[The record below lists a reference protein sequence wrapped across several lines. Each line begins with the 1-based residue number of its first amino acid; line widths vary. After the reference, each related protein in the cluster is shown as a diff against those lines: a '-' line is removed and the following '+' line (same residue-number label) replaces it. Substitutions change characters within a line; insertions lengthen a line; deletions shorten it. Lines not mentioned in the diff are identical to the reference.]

1 MGEAEVKDGQGMMLR
16 DGGERKSMWGYTKG
30 SGREEGVI
38 APTRGLAGVVRRGTY
53 TIGSEAKAEK
63 QTLTL

>member
-16 DGGERKSMWGYTKG
+16 DGGERKSMRRCIKG

-38 APTRGLAGVVRRGTY
+38 APTRGLAGVVRTR
-53 TIGSEAKAEK
+53 GSEANAEK

>member
-16 DGGERKSMWGYTKG
+16 DGGERKSMRGYTKG

-63 QTLTL
+63 QILTL